1 MKAVEIKENVYW
13 VGGIDWNLRNFH
25 GYITPRGSTYNAYL
39 IIDEKITLIDT
50 VKQYLF
56 DEMKT
61 RISSIIDPSEIDV
74 IISNHVEMDHSGS
87 LPNILDIV
95 PDATVITS
103 TRGKQGLQRHYD
115 KDWKFHVVD
124 SGDSLSIG
132 KRTLDFIPIPM
143 VHWPDSMVTYSKH
156 DKILFPN
163 DAFGQHIASTERFD
177 DLIDWGILY
186 EEAATYYSN
195 IVLPYGGQVHKAL
208 TGVSQLDFDIIAPSH
223 GIIWRTHLNDIISA
237 YKRWANNE
245 TRPYAVIAY
254 DTMWGSTEK
263 LALAFA
269 SGLEEEGINVRLRNI
284 HHTPYSEIIAD
295 ILEAR
300 LIAIGSPTL
309 NNNMLPT
316 VAGFLT
322 YLKGLRPKNRIGFVF
337 GSYGWGGQAVGL
349 IEKMLDGLSWEF
361 PEKSININY
370 IPKDEDLENI
380 KNTGKNV
387 AKKMNQRRKK

>member
-1 MKAVEIKENVYW
+1 MKAVEIKPKVYW

-25 GYITPRGSTYNAYL
+25 GYVTPRGSTYNAYL

-50 VKQYLF
+50 VKHYLF

-61 RISSIIDPSEIDV
+61 RISSIIDPSEINV
-74 IISNHVEMDHSGS
+74 IVSNHVEMDHSGS
-87 LPNILDIV
+87 IPTILDIV
-95 PDATVITS
+95 PDATVVTS
-103 TRGKQGLQRHYD
+103 TRGKQGLQKHYE

-132 KRTLDFIPIPM
+132 KRTLDFIPVPM

-177 DLIDWGILY
+177 DLIDWGILN

-195 IVLPYGGQVHKAL
+195 IVLPYGSQVQKAL
-208 TGVSQLDFDIIAPSH
+208 TGLSHLDFDIIAPSH
-223 GIIWRTHLNDIISA
+223 GIIWRTHLNDIIDA
-237 YKRWANNE
+237 YKRWASNE
-245 TRPYAVIAY
+245 TKPYAVIAY

-269 SGLEEEGINVRLRNI
+269 SGLEEEGVHVRLRNI
-284 HHTPYSEIIAD
+284 RHTPYSEIIAD

-300 LIAIGSPTL
+300 LIAIGSSTL

-322 YLKGLRPKNRIGFVF
+322 YLKGLRPKDRIGFVF

-361 PEKSININY
+361 PEESININY
-370 IPKDEDLENI
+370 IPKEEDLQKI